1 MKCEIC
7 KTIEKLDLNPE
18 AHDLWVCS
26 DAWSPRITLRKAR
39 ISIHY
44 FCHEVGTSIA
54 AKWRQ
59 GGCMLHQRAHYV
71 TLGL

>member
-7 KTIEKLDLNPE
+7 KTIEKLELNPE

-26 DAWSPRITLRKAR
+26 DVWSPRITLRKAR
-39 ISIHY
+39 ISIHH
-44 FCHEVGTSIA
+44 FCHEVGGSIA